1 MRFSHRL
8 AIMFGLILIL
18 AAAMLLALVAGEYEI
33 NSSDIFVLLWAK
45 LNKLSTADFSRVQEV
60 IIWNLR
66 TPRMLLAL
74 SVGMALAV
82 AGVAYQGCFRNPLA
96 EPYIL
101 GVSSGAACGTALAI
115 VYPAIF
121 PQSQISAFIFALAA
135 VSLTYFLARRRG
147 QTPTVTL
154 VLSGIIVGALFSAVV
169 GIMKYVSDD
178 SQLRE
183 ITFWM
188 MGGLRYATWDAALL
202 NMACAIPC
210 VLILW
215 GLGWKL
221 NLLSL
226 SDEESRSLGLN
237 PSGLRLWAILMGTL
251 AAAVA
256 VSLTGIIAWVGLMMP
271 HAARMIFGPDHRW
284 VVPGAVLM
292 GGVYLLVCDTL
303 ARTLTGTEI
312 PIGIITSI
320 VGAPYLLWL
329 LRAKGGSMY
338 GL

>member
-1 MRFSHRL
+1 
-8 AIMFGLILIL
+8 
-18 AAAMLLALVAGEYEI
+18 MLLALIAGEYKI
-33 NSSDIFVLLWAK
+33 APADVFILLWAK
-45 LNKLSTADFSRVQEV
+45 LNNLSTEEFSRVQEV

-74 SVGMALAV
+74 SVGIALAV
-82 AGVAYQGCFRNPLA
+82 AGVAYQGCFRNPLV

-115 VYPAIF
+115 LYPAVF
-121 PQSQISAFIFALAA
+121 PQSQVSAFIFALAA

-147 QTPTVTL
+147 ETPTVTL

-188 MGGLRYATWDAALL
+188 MGGLHYATWDAAML
-202 NMACAIPC
+202 NIACVIPC
-210 VLILW
+210 ILVLW

-237 PSGLRLWAILMGTL
+237 PSAVRLLAVLLGTL

-284 VVPGAVLM
+284 VVPGAALM
-292 GGVYLLVCDTL
+292 GGIYLLLCDTI
-303 ARTLTGTEI
+303 ARTLTGAEI

-329 LRAKGGSMY
+329 LRAKGGNMY
-338 GL
+338 GV